1 MKEDRRIRRTKSAIK
16 EAFIDLLNEKE
27 IEKITI
33 QDITKRADINRGTF
47 YLHFEDKYLLLDEM
61 ENECIAEIS
70 NVTEFYNVLGLSLI
84 HI

>member
-33 QDITKRADINRGTF
+33 QDITKRADINRG
-47 YLHFEDKYLLLDEM
+47 HFIYTLK
-61 ENECIAEIS
+61 IS
-70 NVTEFYNVLGLSLI
+70 IYY
-84 HI
+84 

>member
-70 NVTEFYNVLGLSLI
+70 NVTEFYNVLGNDAE
-84 HI
+84 